1 MPATAITGAPGPTAS
16 PQRQELTSRVATS
29 FDHWKH
35 LVAESFV
42 PLHARTA
49 DVDGFQGRMRSRV
62 LDRMSIVEVTA
73 ASHEVHRTPALI
85 AQAHERYFKLNLQL
99 EGTGLLIQDNREA
112 VLQPGDL
119 AIYDTNR
126 PYTLAFEEQ
135 ARIMVLM
142 FPCDALS
149 LPADYVGQLAAV
161 RMGSGGLSGIVGQ
174 FIRELSANLDVLNG
188 PSGSRLATNAL
199 DLVSTMLHAEMDI
212 TPDRMKPQALLAVSI
227 REYIEANLADPL
239 LSPASIAAA
248 HFISTRHL
256 HNVFHESGT
265 TVAGWIRTQRLEGAR
280 RDLRDPLHA
289 GKPVGA
295 VAAGWGFLDAAH
307 FSRTFRD
314 AFGVSPSQWRREG

>member
-1 MPATAITGAPGPTAS
+1 MPAAAATGATALT
-16 PQRQELTSRVATS
+16 PRQDLSSSVATS

-42 PLHARTA
+42 PLTARTA
-49 DVDGFQGRMRSRV
+49 DVEGFQGRMRSRV

-73 ASHEVHRTPALI
+73 TSHEVHRTPALI

-126 PYTLAFEEQ
+126 PYTLAFEDST
-135 ARIMVLM
+135 RIMVLM

-149 LPADYVGQLAAV
+149 LPVDYVGQLAAV

-212 TPDRMKPQALLAVSI
+212 TPDRMKPQALLAVSV

-265 TVAGWIRTQRLEGAR
+265 TVSSWIRTQRLEGAR

-289 GKPVGA
+289 GQSVGT
-295 VAAGWGFLDAAH
+295 VAARWGFLDAAH

-314 AFGVSPSQWRREG
+314 AFGVSPSEWRRGS

>member
-1 MPATAITGAPGPTAS
+1 MPATSNTAGR
-16 PQRQELTSRVATS
+16 PAHQNLTSSVATS

-42 PLHARTA
+42 PLAAQTA
-49 DVDGFQGRMRSRV
+49 DVDGFRGQMRSRV

-73 ASHEVHRTPALI
+73 TSHEVHRTPALI
-85 AQAHERYFKLNLQL
+85 ARAHERYFKLNLQL
-99 EGTGLLIQDNREA
+99 EGTGLLVQDNREA
-112 VLQPGDL
+112 VLRPGDL
-119 AIYDTNR
+119 AIYDTSR
-126 PYTLAFEEQ
+126 PYTLTFEEQ
-135 ARIMVLM
+135 ARMMVVM
-142 FPCDALS
+142 FPCDALA

-161 RMGSGGLSGIVGQ
+161 RMAGSAGLSGIVGQ
-174 FIRELSANLDVLNG
+174 FIRQLSENLDVLSG
-188 PSGSRLATNAL
+188 PSGSRLAANAL

-212 TPDRMKPQALLAVSI
+212 APDRMKPQALLAVSI

-239 LSPASIAAA
+239 LSPATIAAA

-265 TVAGWIRTQRLEGAR
+265 TVASWIRSQRLEGAR

-289 GKPVGA
+289 GKSVGA
-295 VAAGWGFLDAAH
+295 VAAHWGFLDAAH

-314 AFGVSPSQWRREG
+314 AFGVPPSDWRRGG

>member
-1 MPATAITGAPGPTAS
+1 MPATANTAAR
-16 PQRQELTSRVATS
+16 PAHQNLTSSVATS

-42 PLHARTA
+42 PLAAQTA
-49 DVDGFQGRMRSRV
+49 DVDGFRGQMRSRV

-73 ASHEVHRTPALI
+73 TSHEVHRTPALI
-85 AQAHERYFKLNLQL
+85 ARAHERYFKLNLQL
-99 EGTGLLIQDNREA
+99 EGTGLLVQDNREA
-112 VLQPGDL
+112 VLRPGDL

-126 PYTLAFEEQ
+126 PYTLTFEKQ
-135 ARIMVLM
+135 ARMMVVM

-161 RMGSGGLSGIVGQ
+161 RMAGSTGLSGIVGQ
-174 FIRELSANLDVLNG
+174 FIRQLSENLDVLSG
-188 PSGSRLATNAL
+188 PSGSRLAANAL

-212 TPDRMKPQALLAVSI
+212 APDRMKPQALLAVSI
-227 REYIEANLADPL
+227 REYIDANLSDPL
-239 LSPASIAAA
+239 LSPATIAAA

-265 TVAGWIRTQRLEGAR
+265 TVASWIRSQRLEGAR

-289 GKPVGA
+289 GKSVGA
-295 VAAGWGFLDAAH
+295 VAARWGFLDAAH

-314 AFGVSPSQWRREG
+314 AFGVPPSDWRRGG

>member
-1 MPATAITGAPGPTAS
+1 MPATANTAGR
-16 PQRQELTSRVATS
+16 PAHQYLTSSVASS

-42 PLHARTA
+42 PLAAQTA
-49 DVDGFQGRMRSRV
+49 DVDGFRGQMRSRV

-73 ASHEVHRTPALI
+73 TSHEVHRTPALI
-85 AQAHERYFKLNLQL
+85 ARAHERYFKLNLQL
-99 EGTGLLIQDNREA
+99 EGTGLLVQDNREA
-112 VLQPGDL
+112 VLRPGDL

-126 PYTLAFEEQ
+126 PYTLTFEEQ
-135 ARIMVLM
+135 ARMMVVM

-161 RMGSGGLSGIVGQ
+161 RMAGSAGLSGIVGQ
-174 FIRELSANLDVLNG
+174 FIRQLSENLDVLSG
-188 PSGSRLATNAL
+188 PSGSRLAANAL

-212 TPDRMKPQALLAVSI
+212 APDRMKPQALLAVSI
-227 REYIEANLADPL
+227 REYIDANLSDPL
-239 LSPASIAAA
+239 LSPATIAAA

-265 TVAGWIRTQRLEGAR
+265 TVASWIRSQRLEGAR

-289 GKPVGA
+289 GKSVGA
-295 VAAGWGFLDAAH
+295 VAAHWGFLDAAH

-314 AFGVSPSQWRREG
+314 AFGVPPSDWRRGG

>member
-1 MPATAITGAPGPTAS
+1 MPAAVQPAS
-16 PQRQELTSRVATS
+16 QNLTSSVAET

-42 PLHARTA
+42 PLAARTA
-49 DVDGFQGRMRSRV
+49 DVDGFRGQMRARV
-62 LDRMSIVEVTA
+62 LDRMSVVEVTA
-73 ASHEVHRTPALI
+73 TSHEVHRTPALI
-85 AQAHERYFKLNLQL
+85 AQAGERYFKLNLQL

-112 VLQPGDL
+112 LLRPGDL

-126 PYTLAFEEQ
+126 PYTLAFEDA
-135 ARIMVLM
+135 ARMMVVM

-149 LPADYVGQLAAV
+149 LPTDYVGQLAAV
-161 RMGSGGLSGIVGQ
+161 RMAGSSGLSGIVGQ
-174 FIRELSANLDVLNG
+174 FIRQLSENLEVLSG

-212 TPDRMKPQALLAVSI
+212 APDRMKPQALLAVSV
-227 REYIEANLADPL
+227 REYIEANLSDPQ

-256 HNVFHESGT
+256 HNVFHESGS
-265 TVAGWIRTQRLEGAR
+265 TVASWIRSQRLDGAR
-280 RDLRDPLHA
+280 RELRDPLHA

-295 VAAGWGFLDAAH
+295 VAARWGFLDAAH
-307 FSRTFRD
+307 FSRIFRD
-314 AFGVSPSQWRREG
+314 AFGVSPTDWRRGA

>member
-1 MPATAITGAPGPTAS
+1 MPAAVQPAS
-16 PQRQELTSRVATS
+16 QNLTSSVALT

-42 PLHARTA
+42 PLAARTA
-49 DVDGFQGRMRSRV
+49 DVDGFRGQMRSRV
-62 LDRMSIVEVTA
+62 LDRMSVVEVTA
-73 ASHEVHRTPALI
+73 TSHEVHRTPALI
-85 AQAHERYFKLNLQL
+85 AQASERYFKLNLQL

-112 VLQPGDL
+112 LLQPGDL

-126 PYTLAFEEQ
+126 PYTLAFEEE
-135 ARIMVLM
+135 ARMMVVM

-149 LPADYVGQLAAV
+149 LPTEYVGQLAAV
-161 RMGSGGLSGIVGQ
+161 RMAGSTGLSGIVGH
-174 FIRELSANLDVLNG
+174 FIRQLSENLEVLTG

-212 TPDRMKPQALLAVSI
+212 APDRMKPQALLAVSV

-265 TVAGWIRTQRLEGAR
+265 TVASWIRTQRLEGAR
-280 RDLRDPLHA
+280 RELRDPLHA
-289 GKPVGA
+289 GQSVGA
-295 VAAGWGFLDAAH
+295 VAARWGFLDAAH
-307 FSRTFRD
+307 FSRIFRD
-314 AFGVSPSQWRREG
+314 AFGLSPSDWRRGA

>member
-1 MPATAITGAPGPTAS
+1 MPATANTAAR
-16 PQRQELTSRVATS
+16 PAHQNLTSSVATS

-42 PLHARTA
+42 PLAAQTA
-49 DVDGFQGRMRSRV
+49 DVDGFRGQMRSRV

-73 ASHEVHRTPALI
+73 TSHEVHRTPALI
-85 AQAHERYFKLNLQL
+85 ARAHERYFKLNLQL
-99 EGTGLLIQDNREA
+99 EGTGLLVQDNREA
-112 VLQPGDL
+112 VLRPGDL

-126 PYTLAFEEQ
+126 PYTLTFEEQ
-135 ARIMVLM
+135 ARMMVVM

-161 RMGSGGLSGIVGQ
+161 RMAGSTGLSGIVGQ
-174 FIRELSANLDVLNG
+174 FIRQLSENLDVLSG
-188 PSGSRLATNAL
+188 PSGSRLAANAL

-212 TPDRMKPQALLAVSI
+212 APDRMKPQALLAVSI
-227 REYIEANLADPL
+227 REYIDANLSDPL
-239 LSPASIAAA
+239 LSPATIAAA

-265 TVAGWIRTQRLEGAR
+265 TVASWIRSQRLEGAR

-289 GKPVGA
+289 GKSVGA
-295 VAAGWGFLDAAH
+295 VAARWGFLDAAH

-314 AFGVSPSQWRREG
+314 AFGVPPSDWRRGG

>member
-1 MPATAITGAPGPTAS
+1 MLTATAPAS
-16 PQRQELTSRVATS
+16 QDVTTSVART
-29 FDHWKH
+29 FDDWKH

-42 PLHARTA
+42 PLAARTA
-49 DVDGFQGRMRSRV
+49 DVDGFRGQLRSRV

-73 ASHEVHRTPALI
+73 TSHEVHRTPALI
-85 AQAHERYFKLNLQL
+85 AQAGERYFKLNLQL

-112 VLQPGDL
+112 LLEPGDL

-135 ARIMVLM
+135 ARMMVVM
-142 FPCDALS
+142 FPCDALT
-149 LPADYVGQLAAV
+149 LPTDYVGQLAAV
-161 RMGSGGLSGIVGQ
+161 RMAGGTGLSGIVGQ
-174 FIRELSANLDVLNG
+174 FIRQLSENLDVLGG

-212 TPDRMKPQALLAVSI
+212 APDRMKPQALLAASI
-227 REYIEANLADPL
+227 REYIEANLSDPL
-239 LSPASIAAA
+239 LSPASIATA

-265 TVAGWIRTQRLEGAR
+265 TVASWIRSQRLEGAR

-289 GKPVGA
+289 GKSVST
-295 VAAGWGFLDAAH
+295 VAARWGFLDAAH

-314 AFGVSPSQWRREG
+314 AFGLSPTDWRRQA

>member
-1 MPATAITGAPGPTAS
+1 MPAPVRATAPASQALTAS
-16 PQRQELTSRVATS
+16 IASS

-42 PLHARTA
+42 PLTARTA
-49 DVDGFQGRMRSRV
+49 DVEGFRGQLRSRV

-73 ASHEVHRTPALI
+73 TSHEVHRTPALI
-85 AQAHERYFKLNLQL
+85 ARAHERYFKLNLQL

-112 VLQPGDL
+112 VLRPGDL

-126 PYTLAFEEQ
+126 PYTLAFEDTT
-135 ARIMVLM
+135 RIMVVM
-142 FPCDALS
+142 FPCDTLAL
-149 LPADYVGQLAAV
+149 PTEYVGQLAAV
-161 RMGSGGLSGIVGQ
+161 RMAGDGGLSGIVGQ
-174 FIRELSANLDVLNG
+174 FIRQLSQNLDVLNG
-188 PSGSRLATNAL
+188 PSGSRLAANAL

-212 TPDRMKPQALLAVSI
+212 SPDQMKPQAMLAVAV
-227 REYIEANLADPL
+227 REYIDANLSDPL

-265 TVAGWIRTQRLEGAR
+265 TVATWIRTQRLEGAR

-289 GKPVGA
+289 GLPVGA
-295 VAAGWGFLDAAH
+295 VAARWGFLDAAH

-314 AFGVSPSQWRREG
+314 AFGVPPSDWRRRS

>member
-1 MPATAITGAPGPTAS
+1 MPAPARAAVRPA
-16 PQRQELTSRVATS
+16 RQGVTSSVATS
-29 FDHWKH
+29 FNHWKH

-42 PLHARTA
+42 PLTARTD
-49 DVDGFQGRMRSRV
+49 DVDGFRGQMRARV

-73 ASHEVHRTPALI
+73 SSHEVHRTPALI

-99 EGTGLLIQDNREA
+99 EGIGLLVQDNREA
-112 VLQPGDL
+112 VLRPGDL

-126 PYTLAFEEQ
+126 PYTLTFEEQ
-135 ARIMVLM
+135 ARVMVVM
-142 FPCDALS
+142 FPCDALA

-161 RMGSGGLSGIVGQ
+161 RMDAAGLSGIVGQ
-174 FIRELSANLDVLNG
+174 FIRQLADNLQVLDG
-188 PSGSRLATNAL
+188 PSGSRLAVNAL
-199 DLVSTMLHAEMDI
+199 DLVSTMLHAEMDMA
-212 TPDRMKPQALLAVSI
+212 PDRMKPQALLAVSA
-227 REYIEANLADPL
+227 REYIEANLADPG

-265 TVAGWIRTQRLEGAR
+265 TVASFIRTQRLDGAR

-289 GKPVGA
+289 AQPVGA
-295 VAAGWGFLDAAH
+295 IAARWGFLDAAH

-314 AFGVSPSQWRREG
+314 AFGVSPSDWRRG

>member
-1 MPATAITGAPGPTAS
+1 MPATAAAQPVQQG
-16 PQRQELTSRVATS
+16 LTSSVATS

-42 PLHARTA
+42 PLAARTA
-49 DVDGFQGRMRSRV
+49 DVDGFRGRMRSRV

-73 ASHEVHRTPALI
+73 TSHEVHRTPALI

-126 PYTLAFEEQ
+126 PYTLTFEEQ
-135 ARIMVLM
+135 ARIMVVM

-149 LPADYVGQLAAV
+149 LPTDYVGQLAAV
-161 RMGSGGLSGIVGQ
+161 RMGATGLSGIVGQ
-174 FIRELSANLDVLNG
+174 FIRQLSENLDVLNG

-199 DLVSTMLHAEMDI
+199 DLVSTMLHAEMDM
-212 TPDRMKPQALLAVSI
+212 TPDRMKPQALLAVSV
-227 REYIEANLADPL
+227 REYIDANLSDPL

-265 TVAGWIRTQRLEGAR
+265 TVASFIRSQRLDGAR

-289 GKPVGA
+289 GKSVGT
-295 VAAGWGFLDAAH
+295 VAARWGFLDAAH

-314 AFGVSPSQWRREG
+314 AFGVPPSDWRRGA

>member
-1 MPATAITGAPGPTAS
+1 MPAAATAGATARYEQHITS
-16 PQRQELTSRVATS
+16 KVAES
-29 FDHWKH
+29 FDHWKY

-42 PLHARTA
+42 PLAARTG

-73 ASHEVHRTPALI
+73 TSHEVHRTPALI

-126 PYTLAFEEQ
+126 PYTLAFEDST
-135 ARIMVLM
+135 RIMVLM

-149 LPADYVGQLAAV
+149 LPTDYVGQLAAV

-212 TPDRMKPQALLAVSI
+212 TPDRMKPQALLAVAV

-280 RDLRDPLHA
+280 RDLRDPVHA
-289 GKPVGA
+289 GESVGT
-295 VAAGWGFLDAAH
+295 VAARWGFLDAAH
-307 FSRTFRD
+307 FSRTFRE
-314 AFGVSPSQWRREG
+314 AFGASPSQWRREG

>member
-1 MPATAITGAPGPTAS
+1 MPAPVRATAPASQALTAS
-16 PQRQELTSRVATS
+16 VASS

-42 PLHARTA
+42 PLTAGTA
-49 DVDGFQGRMRSRV
+49 DVEGFRGQLRSRV

-73 ASHEVHRTPALI
+73 TSHEVHRTPALI
-85 AQAHERYFKLNLQL
+85 ARAHERYFKLNLQL

-112 VLQPGDL
+112 VLRPGDL

-126 PYTLAFEEQ
+126 PYTLAFEDTT
-135 ARIMVLM
+135 RIMVVM
-142 FPCDALS
+142 FPCDALA
-149 LPADYVGQLAAV
+149 LPTEYVGQLAAV
-161 RMGSGGLSGIVGQ
+161 RMAGDGGLSGIVGQ
-174 FIRELSANLDVLNG
+174 FIRQLSENLDMLNG
-188 PSGSRLATNAL
+188 PSGSRLAANAL

-212 TPDRMKPQALLAVSI
+212 SPDRMKPQALLAVAV
-227 REYIEANLADPL
+227 REYIDANLSDPL

-265 TVAGWIRTQRLEGAR
+265 TVASWIRTQRLEGAR

-289 GKPVGA
+289 GLPVGA
-295 VAAGWGFLDAAH
+295 VAARWGFLDAAH

-314 AFGVSPSQWRREG
+314 AFGVPPSDWRRGT

>member
-1 MPATAITGAPGPTAS
+1 MPAPVRATVPASQSLAVSTAS
-16 PQRQELTSRVATS
+16 S

-42 PLHARTA
+42 PLAAETA
-49 DVDGFQGRMRSRV
+49 DADGFRGQLRSRV

-73 ASHEVHRTPALI
+73 TSHQVHRTPALI
-85 AQAHERYFKLNLQL
+85 SRAHERYFKLNLQL

-112 VLQPGDL
+112 LLRPGDL

-126 PYTLAFEEQ
+126 PYTLAFEDTT
-135 ARIMVLM
+135 RIMVVM
-142 FPCDALS
+142 FPCDTLAL
-149 LPADYVGQLAAV
+149 PTDYVGQLAAV
-161 RMGSGGLSGIVGQ
+161 RMAGDGGLSGIVGH
-174 FIRELSANLDVLNG
+174 FIRQLSENLDVLNG
-188 PSGSRLATNAL
+188 PSGSRLAANAL

-212 TPDRMKPQALLAVSI
+212 SPDRMKPQALLAVAV
-227 REYIEANLADPL
+227 REYIDANLSDPL

-265 TVAGWIRTQRLEGAR
+265 TVATWIRTQRLEGAR

-289 GKPVGA
+289 GLPVGA
-295 VAAGWGFLDAAH
+295 VAARWGFLDAAH

-314 AFGVSPSQWRREG
+314 AFGVPPSDWRRGS

>member
-1 MPATAITGAPGPTAS
+1 MLTATAPAS
-16 PQRQELTSRVATS
+16 QDVTTSVART
-29 FDHWKH
+29 FDDWKH

-42 PLHARTA
+42 PLAARTA
-49 DVDGFQGRMRSRV
+49 DVDGFRGQLRSRV

-73 ASHEVHRTPALI
+73 TSHEVHRTPALI
-85 AQAHERYFKLNLQL
+85 AQAGERYFKLNLQL

-112 VLQPGDL
+112 LLEPGDL

-135 ARIMVLM
+135 ARMMVVM
-142 FPCDALS
+142 FPCDALT
-149 LPADYVGQLAAV
+149 LPTDYVGQLAAV
-161 RMGSGGLSGIVGQ
+161 RMAGGTGLSGIVGQ
-174 FIRELSANLDVLNG
+174 FIRQLSENLDVLGG

-199 DLVSTMLHAEMDI
+199 DLVSTMLHAEMGI
-212 TPDRMKPQALLAVSI
+212 APDRMKPQALLAASI
-227 REYIEANLADPL
+227 REYIEANLSDPL

-265 TVAGWIRTQRLEGAR
+265 TVASWIRSQRLEGAR

-289 GKPVGA
+289 GKSVST
-295 VAAGWGFLDAAH
+295 VAARWGFLDAAH

-314 AFGVSPSQWRREG
+314 AFGLSPTDWRRQA

>member
-1 MPATAITGAPGPTAS
+1 MPAPVRATAPASQALTAS
-16 PQRQELTSRVATS
+16 VASS

-42 PLHARTA
+42 PLTAETA
-49 DVDGFQGRMRSRV
+49 DVEGFRGQLRSRV

-73 ASHEVHRTPALI
+73 TSHEVHRTPALI
-85 AQAHERYFKLNLQL
+85 ARAHERYFKLNLQL

-112 VLQPGDL
+112 VLRPGDL

-126 PYTLAFEEQ
+126 PYTLAFEDTT
-135 ARIMVLM
+135 RIMVVM
-142 FPCDALS
+142 FPCDALA
-149 LPADYVGQLAAV
+149 LPTEYVGQLAAV
-161 RMGSGGLSGIVGQ
+161 RMSGDGGLSGIVGQ
-174 FIRELSANLDVLNG
+174 FIRQLSQNLDMLNG
-188 PSGSRLATNAL
+188 PSGSRLAANAL

-212 TPDRMKPQALLAVSI
+212 SPDRMKPQALLAVAV
-227 REYIEANLADPL
+227 REYIDANLSDPL

-265 TVAGWIRTQRLEGAR
+265 TVASWIRTQRLEGAR

-289 GKPVGA
+289 GLPVGA
-295 VAAGWGFLDAAH
+295 VAARWGFLDAAH

-314 AFGVSPSQWRREG
+314 AFGVPPSDWRRGA

>member
-1 MPATAITGAPGPTAS
+1 MLTATAPAS
-16 PQRQELTSRVATS
+16 QDVTTSVART
-29 FDHWKH
+29 FDDWKH

-42 PLHARTA
+42 PLAARTA
-49 DVDGFQGRMRSRV
+49 DVDGFRGQLRSRV

-73 ASHEVHRTPALI
+73 TSHEVHRTPALI
-85 AQAHERYFKLNLQL
+85 AQAGERYFKLNLQL

-112 VLQPGDL
+112 LLEPGDL

-135 ARIMVLM
+135 ARMMVVM
-142 FPCDALS
+142 FPCDALT
-149 LPADYVGQLAAV
+149 LPTDYVGQLAAV
-161 RMGSGGLSGIVGQ
+161 RMAGGTGLSGIVGQ
-174 FIRELSANLDVLNG
+174 FIRHLSENLDVLGG

-212 TPDRMKPQALLAVSI
+212 APDRMKPQALLAASI
-227 REYIEANLADPL
+227 REYIEANLSDPL
-239 LSPASIAAA
+239 LSPASIATA

-265 TVAGWIRTQRLEGAR
+265 TVASWIRSQRLEGAR

-289 GKPVGA
+289 GKSVST
-295 VAAGWGFLDAAH
+295 VAARWGFLDAAH

-314 AFGVSPSQWRREG
+314 AFGLSPTDWRRQA

>member
-1 MPATAITGAPGPTAS
+1 MPATANTAAR
-16 PQRQELTSRVATS
+16 PAHQNLTSSVATS

-42 PLHARTA
+42 PLAAQTA
-49 DVDGFQGRMRSRV
+49 DVDGFRGQMRSRV

-73 ASHEVHRTPALI
+73 TSHEVHRTPALI
-85 AQAHERYFKLNLQL
+85 ARAHERYFKLNLQL
-99 EGTGLLIQDNREA
+99 EGTGLLVQDNREA
-112 VLQPGDL
+112 VLRPGDL
-119 AIYDTNR
+119 AIYDTSR
-126 PYTLAFEEQ
+126 PYTLTFEEQ
-135 ARIMVLM
+135 ARMMVVM

-161 RMGSGGLSGIVGQ
+161 RMAGSTGLSGIVGQ
-174 FIRELSANLDVLNG
+174 FIRQLSENLDVLSG
-188 PSGSRLATNAL
+188 PSGSRLAANAL

-212 TPDRMKPQALLAVSI
+212 APDRMKPQALLAVSI
-227 REYIEANLADPL
+227 REYIDANLSDPL
-239 LSPASIAAA
+239 LSPATIAAA

-265 TVAGWIRTQRLEGAR
+265 TVASWIRSQRLEGAR

-289 GKPVGA
+289 GKSVGA
-295 VAAGWGFLDAAH
+295 VAAHWGFLDAAH

-314 AFGVSPSQWRREG
+314 AFGVPPSDWRRGG

>member
-1 MPATAITGAPGPTAS
+1 MPAPVRATVPASQALTAS
-16 PQRQELTSRVATS
+16 IASS

-42 PLHARTA
+42 PLAAETA
-49 DVDGFQGRMRSRV
+49 DVEGFRGQLRSRV

-73 ASHEVHRTPALI
+73 TSHEVHRTPALI
-85 AQAHERYFKLNLQL
+85 ARAHERYFKLNLQL
-99 EGTGLLIQDNREA
+99 EGTGLLIQDTREA
-112 VLQPGDL
+112 VLRPGDL

-126 PYTLAFEEQ
+126 PYTLAFEDTT
-135 ARIMVLM
+135 RILVVM
-142 FPCDALS
+142 FPCDALA
-149 LPADYVGQLAAV
+149 LPTDYVGQLAAV
-161 RMGSGGLSGIVGQ
+161 RMAGDGGLSGIVGQ
-174 FIRELSANLDVLNG
+174 FIRQLSGNLDVLNG
-188 PSGSRLATNAL
+188 PSGSRLAANAL

-212 TPDRMKPQALLAVSI
+212 SPDRMKPQALLAVAV
-227 REYIEANLADPL
+227 REYIDANLSDPL

-265 TVAGWIRTQRLEGAR
+265 TVASWIRTQRLEGAR

-289 GKPVGA
+289 GLPVGA
-295 VAAGWGFLDAAH
+295 VAARWGFLDAAH

-314 AFGVSPSQWRREG
+314 AFGVPPSDWRRGT

>member
-1 MPATAITGAPGPTAS
+1 MPATAAVRPAQQG
-16 PQRQELTSRVATS
+16 LTSSVATS

-42 PLHARTA
+42 ALEARTA
-49 DVDGFQGRMRSRV
+49 DVDGFRGRMRSRV

-73 ASHEVHRTPALI
+73 TSHEVHRTPALI

-126 PYTLAFEEQ
+126 PYTLTFEEQ
-135 ARIMVLM
+135 ARIMVVM

-149 LPADYVGQLAAV
+149 LPTDYVGQLAAV
-161 RMGSGGLSGIVGQ
+161 RMGATGLSGIVGQ
-174 FIRELSANLDVLNG
+174 FIRQLSENPDVLNG

-199 DLVSTMLHAEMDI
+199 DLVSTMLHAAMDM
-212 TPDRMKPQALLAVSI
+212 TPDRMKPQALLAVSV
-227 REYIEANLADPL
+227 REYIDANLSDPL

-265 TVAGWIRTQRLEGAR
+265 TVAGFIRSQRLDGAR

-289 GKPVGA
+289 GKSVAA
-295 VAAGWGFLDAAH
+295 VAARWGFLDAAH

-314 AFGVSPSQWRREG
+314 AFGIPPSDWRRGA

>member
-1 MPATAITGAPGPTAS
+1 MSATATVLTAS
-16 PQRQELTSRVATS
+16 RPERQGISSSDAAS

-42 PLHARTA
+42 PLTAHTA
-49 DVDGFQGRMRSRV
+49 DVDGFRGRMRSRV

-73 ASHEVHRTPALI
+73 TSHEVHRTPALI

-126 PYTLAFEEQ
+126 PYTLAFEE
-135 ARIMVLM
+135 ATRIMVLM
-142 FPCDALS
+142 FPCDAVS
-149 LPADYVGQLAAV
+149 LPTDYVGQLAAV
-161 RMGSGGLSGIVGQ
+161 RMGSGGLSGLVGQ
-174 FIRELSANLDVLNG
+174 FIRQLSEDLDVLAG

-212 TPDRMKPQALLAVSI
+212 KPDRMKPQALLAVSV
-227 REYIEANLADPL
+227 REYIEANLSDPL

-265 TVAGWIRTQRLEGAR
+265 TVASWIRTQRLEGAR

-289 GKPVGA
+289 GQPVGA
-295 VAAGWGFLDAAH
+295 VAARWGFLDAAH

-314 AFGVSPSQWRREG
+314 AFGVSPSEWRKGS

>member
-1 MPATAITGAPGPTAS
+1 MATTAAARHS
-16 PQRQELTSRVATS
+16 TQDLTTSVAAS

-42 PLHARTA
+42 PLTARTT
-49 DVDGFQGRMRSRV
+49 DVDGFQGRIRSRV

-73 ASHEVHRTPALI
+73 TSHEVHRTPALI

-119 AIYDTNR
+119 AIYDTSR
-126 PYTLAFEEQ
+126 PYTLAFEDST
-135 ARIMVLM
+135 RIMVLM
-142 FPCDALS
+142 FPCEALS

-161 RMGSGGLSGIVGQ
+161 RMAAAGGLSGIVGQ
-174 FIRELSANLDVLNG
+174 FIRQLSANLDVLNG
-188 PSGSRLATNAL
+188 PSGSRLAANAL

-212 TPDRMKPQALLAVSI
+212 TPDRMKPQALLAVSV
-227 REYIEANLADPL
+227 REYIEANLSDPL

-265 TVAGWIRTQRLEGAR
+265 TVASWIRTQRLEGAR
-280 RDLRDPLHA
+280 RELRDPLHA
-289 GKPVGA
+289 GKSVGA
-295 VAAGWGFLDAAH
+295 VAARWGILDAAH

-314 AFGVSPSQWRREG
+314 AFGVSPSEWRRGA